1 MCLASLLAKCAAS
14 SGIRGSGLGALPR
27 AVGTGAG
34 LPSSRVTVSHIRCP
48 PLSGAHT
55 DIAHPTPSHPAAVF
69 NQFYTECQ
77 VVGSPEEESRLLL
90 CEATARTMRACFHL
104 LGIHVP
110 KCRI

>member
-1 MCLASLLAKCAAS
+1 MHCPGPLHKC
-14 SGIRGSGLGALPR
+14 
-27 AVGTGAG
+27 V
-34 LPSSRVTVSHIRCP
+34 
-48 PLSGAHT
+48 
-55 DIAHPTPSHPAAVF
+55 HPTRQALHVRLTQRPPPPSPAAVF

>member
-1 MCLASLLAKCAAS
+1 MHAAGPRPSLRALRFASPAWA
-14 SGIRGSGLGALPR
+14 R
-27 AVGTGAG
+27 AVPWW
-34 LPSSRVTVSHIRCP
+34 PSRECDQQGVSRFQLYNPTTPHQCHSPTRHQP
-48 PLSGAHT
+48 P
-55 DIAHPTPSHPAAVF
+55 PPRPAAIF